1 MDKKDLKYIQ
11 VGKLLCDL
19 SDDTKKG
26 VSTLI
31 VKDDNIISHGV
42 NELPYGAE
50 KTNERCTKPG
60 KDFWM
65 LHSERNAIYKASR
78 AGISLVGAKMY
89 CTYFPCSDCA
99 RAIIQSGIKALYS
112 PKPDFNHHKWGETW
126 VESEKMLRECNVS
139 IIWTNKDSNE

>member
-1 MDKKDLKYIQ
+1 MDKKDLKYIEI
-11 VGKLLCDL
+11 GKSLCDL
-19 SDDTKKG
+19 SDDPKKG
-26 VSTLI
+26 VSTVI

-50 KTNERCTKPG
+50 KTNERVTKPG

-99 RAIIQSGIKALYS
+99 RAIIQSGIKTLYS
-112 PKPDFNHHKWGETW
+112 PKPDFNHHKWGKTW
-126 VESEKMLRECNVS
+126 VESEIMLKECGVNIV
-139 IIWTNKDSNE
+139 WTDTDI